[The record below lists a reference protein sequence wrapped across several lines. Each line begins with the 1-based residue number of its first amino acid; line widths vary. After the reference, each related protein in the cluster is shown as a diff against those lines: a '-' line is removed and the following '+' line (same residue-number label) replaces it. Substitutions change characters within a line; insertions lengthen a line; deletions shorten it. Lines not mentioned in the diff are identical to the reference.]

1 VSAGR
6 DPAQAAELERRYRRL
21 LACYPPSHRA
31 AHLGGDARRAAG
43 QRPARPAPA
52 GRRADAQ
59 PDRLRAGDPGPP
71 GPDRRTLAGRPGPGE
86 PDRPGAD
93 TRLRRPGRRLVGP
106 AGRDARSRL
115 SVGAFVLGAHPQA
128 RFRGSRRGDDRLA
141 GGGAAGAG
149 RPTPGRRGGRV
160 RAASAGPG
168 RSAEPGHAAD
178 RCLVRR
184 AAHVPVDSRQRPS
197 RAGQPGR
204 LLAGLLGRPAAGPG
218 HRGQPTGL
226 ADDRGLFRTPR
237 VAYRRHPG
245 EPFRPAAGFCLRCS
259 CGRWRS
265 RPGRGGPGGHIRRD
279 P

>member
-1 VSAGR
+1 MARSPTELGRARRARPGGGRRRAAAPVLPAHRRGRDGAGGRDRTPSRQRRRRGAAAERAARRRHRVSAGQ
-6 DPAQAAELERRYRRL
+6 DPARAAELELRYRRL
-21 LACYPPSHRA
+21 LR
-31 AHLGGDARRAAG
+31 
-43 QRPARPAPA
+43 
-52 GRRADAQ
+52 
-59 PDRLRAGDPGPP
+59 
-71 GPDRRTLAGRPGPGE
+71 
-86 PDRPGAD
+86 
-93 TRLRRPGRRLVGP
+93 
-106 AGRDARSRL
+106 
-115 SVGAFVLGAHPQA
+115 VGAFVLGAHPQA

-218 HRGQPTGL
+218 HRGQPTSL
-226 ADDRGLFRTPR
+226 ADDRGPFRTPR